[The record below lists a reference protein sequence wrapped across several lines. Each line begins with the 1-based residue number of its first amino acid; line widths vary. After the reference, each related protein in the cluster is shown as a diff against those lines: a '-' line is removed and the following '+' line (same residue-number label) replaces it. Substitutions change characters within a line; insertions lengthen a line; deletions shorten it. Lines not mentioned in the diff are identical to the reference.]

1 MGLAARMGIIRPLLT
16 ALASLALSVNL
27 CAQTSTSHTTVRHH
41 KETVDVQNQALLD
54 AEAALEK
61 RDYATALPL
70 LQQVVAADPANY
82 QAWFDLGFLYNAQHQ
97 VDEAIDAY
105 RKSVAA
111 NPDVFESNLNL
122 GLMLAKRRDP
132 EAEKFLRRAT
142 TLTPTDHP
150 EEGRDRAWLSLARVL
165 ENSKPNDA
173 LDAYHQAA
181 ALSPNDPEP
190 HISAGLLLERQKDFP
205 SAEKEYRQVLALDP
219 QSVEAATALTN
230 IYMRS
235 KKFADAESM
244 LRTLTTA
251 RPDDAG
257 LHVQLGRVLAAQG
270 KNDDAIAEFQAGLK
284 LSPNDNMAQLEL
296 ANLYTS
302 AGKFDQAEPIYRDL
316 LKADPNNVD
325 LHQALGHAYLQQK
338 KFPEAQQEFLTVV
351 KLKPDRGETYGDL
364 AVTANE
370 MQNYELVLKALE
382 VRAKLLPE
390 IPASYFLRATAYDHL
405 KDFKD
410 AAANYHQFLQVAD
423 GKYPDQEW
431 QARHRLVAIEKKK

>member
-1 MGLAARMGIIRPLLT
+1 MGIHKRLLIAT
-16 ALASLALSVNL
+16 FGSFLGASAACV
-27 CAQTSTSHTTVRHH
+27 AQTSTSHTTIRHH
-41 KETVDVQNQALLD
+41 KESADDTQSQTLTD
-54 AEAALEK
+54 AESAIEK
-61 RDYATALPL
+61 RNYAAAVPL
-70 LQQVVAADPANY
+70 LKQVVAANPDNY
-82 QAWFDLGFLYNAQHQ
+82 QAWFDLGFVYNAQHD

-111 NPDVFESNLNL
+111 KPDVFESNLNL

-132 EAEKFLRRAT
+132 EAAKFLRAAT
-142 TLTPTDHP
+142 KLTPTDHP
-150 EEGRDRAWLSLARVL
+150 EEGRESAWLSLARVL
-165 ENSKPNDA
+165 EISNPKEA

-181 ALSPNDPEP
+181 ALSPKDPEP
-190 HISAGLLLERQKDFP
+190 HISAGLLLEREKDFDG
-205 SAEKEYRQVLALDP
+205 AEKEYREVLALDP
-219 QSVEAATALTN
+219 QSVEATTALTN

-244 LRTLTTA
+244 LRTLTAA

-257 LHVQLGRVLAAQG
+257 LHTQLGRVLAAQG
-270 KNDDAIAEFQAGLK
+270 KNDEAIAELQAGLK
-284 LSPNDNMAQLEL
+284 LSPNDHDAQLEL
-296 ANLYTS
+296 ADLYTA

-316 LKADPNNVD
+316 LKASHNDVN
-325 LHQALGHAYLQQK
+325 LHEALGHAYLQQK

-364 AVTANE
+364 AVAANE
-370 MQNYELVLKALE
+370 MQNYELVLKSLE

-410 AAANYHQFLQVAD
+410 AATNYHQFLQVAD